1 MGRRRR
7 RRIRK
12 KVIKPPPK
20 VFTCPICNE
29 EAVAVYHENGSDYA
43 EVICSNCKAR
53 ARVKWLPSYM
63 AVDAYA
69 EFYDIVTGSKK
80 SVEPPLTETTEATKI
95 DEQGDNSFGQEPS
108 RNFNI
113 LRNFKEYLTDDAEN
127 P

>member
-29 EAVAVYHENGSDYA
+29 EAVAVYHEDGSDNA

-53 ARVKWLPSYM
+53 ARVRWLPSHM

-80 SVEPPLTETTEATKI
+80 ST
-95 DEQGDNSFGQEPS
+95 EPS
-108 RNFNI
+108 PTE
-113 LRNFKEYLTDDAEN
+113 LAE
-127 P
+127 PSTIEE

>member
-20 VFTCPICNE
+20 VFTCPLCNE
-29 EAVAVYHENGSDYA
+29 EAVAVYHEDGSEHA
-43 EVICSNCKAR
+43 EVICSNCKAH
-53 ARVKWLPSYM
+53 ARVRWLPSYM

-80 SVEPPLTETTEATKI
+80 PAEPSLTESAELSATG
-95 DEQGDNSFGQEPS
+95 E
-108 RNFNI
+108 
-113 LRNFKEYLTDDAEN
+113 
-127 P
+127 

>member
-20 VFTCPICNE
+20 VFTCPLCNE
-29 EAVAVYHENGSDYA
+29 EAVAVYHEDGSDYA
-43 EVICSNCKAR
+43 EVICSNCKAH
-53 ARVKWLPSYM
+53 ARVRWLPSYM

-80 SVEPPLTETTEATKI
+80 PAETSLTESAKLSATG
-95 DEQGDNSFGQEPS
+95 E
-108 RNFNI
+108 
-113 LRNFKEYLTDDAEN
+113 
-127 P
+127 